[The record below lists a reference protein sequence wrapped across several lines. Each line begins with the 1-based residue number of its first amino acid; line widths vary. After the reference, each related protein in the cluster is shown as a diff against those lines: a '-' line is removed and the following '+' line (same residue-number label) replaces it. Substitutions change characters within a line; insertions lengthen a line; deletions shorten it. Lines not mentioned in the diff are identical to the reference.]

1 MFYSFSNTYSGLII
15 SLTLNTVLVCVIWS
29 HIALPVTENIWISR
43 ARTMSSVA
51 LGSRSRVYA
60 DVNTH
65 KPREYWD
72 YESHPIEWG

>member
-1 MFYSFSNTYSGLII
+1 MWCA
-15 SLTLNTVLVCVIWS
+15 LNGTVLI
-29 HIALPVTENIWISR
+29 LLLFVTGEPFGVKVR
-43 ARTMSSVA
+43 VMSSAGLV
-51 LGSRSRVYA
+51 SRSRVYA